1 MTQQKFT
8 YFSNL
13 QQMDV
18 YLNKFERGI
27 ISNKTLL
34 PFILDRWLVGLDF
47 FIAIMWFIEI
57 LNLRIYWIV
66 SMFWRF
72 VTLDGQ
78 FILHYIRGK
87 LFVEL

>member
-1 MTQQKFT
+1 MVSSMTQQKFT

-47 FIAIMWFIEI
+47 FIAIM
-57 LNLRIYWIV
+57 
-66 SMFWRF
+66 
-72 VTLDGQ
+72 
-78 FILHYIRGK
+78 
-87 LFVEL
+87 